1 MTVKAE
7 QDLYLDPSIRDWV
20 LVPITLIMLLAGL
33 LRHYVTQM
41 LNSPPKKQT
50 AAAVREQ
57 RALGRSAILRASSTL
72 SPLPPA
78 AYKALSVSLASALS
92 GNDYIKTTPES
103 KGDDAPVNPLE
114 GAGMENAMDGM
125 KKQAV
130 MMVPN
135 MILMQYINV
144 FFSGFVL
151 LRLPFPLTA
160 GFKGLLSRDIPMP
173 DLDVQWVSALSWY
186 FLNLFGLNGVFRLLL
201 GSDNAA
207 VDTRDLTSLSALS
220 GAGQG
225 AMPGPGGPPNMSK
238 LFQAE
243 VENLAL
249 AEGLYKWVGEG
260 VEDRVLASWSK
271 TPSQSYTYSTASAR
285 L

>member
-20 LVPITLIMLLAGL
+20 LVPITLIMLLVGV
-33 LRHYVTQM
+33 LRHYVTQF
-41 LNSPPKKQT
+41 LNSAPKKQT

-57 RALGRSAILRASSTL
+57 RALGRSALLRATATL

-78 AYKALSVSLASALS
+78 SYKALSGSLAGSLS
-92 GNDYIKTTPES
+92 SGEYIKPTPES
-103 KGDDAPVNPLE
+103 KENASPANPFE

-135 MILMQYINV
+135 MVIMQYINV

-151 LRLPFPLTA
+151 MRLPFPLTA
-160 GFKGLLSRDIPMP
+160 GFKSLLSRDIPMP
-173 DLDVQWVSALSWY
+173 DLDVRWVSALSWY
-186 FLNLFGLNGVFRLLL
+186 FLNLFGLNGVFKLIL
-201 GSDNAA
+201 GAENAA

-220 GAGQG
+220 GAGG
-225 AMPGPGGPPNMSK
+225 PVPGPGGPPDMVK
-238 LFQAE
+238 LFKAE

-249 AEGLYKWVGEG
+249 AESSYKWVGEG
-260 VEDRVLASWSK
+260 VEDRVLRAWGK
-271 TPSQSYTYSTASAR
+271 I
-285 L
+285 